1 MPERLTKR
9 GTVRKGNFK
18 GGAQKL
24 ITRVE
29 LPPDE
34 WLSDAD
40 ARKLYTKYRD
50 IAQKRVKR
58 LVQGGYINE
67 KEAEMYNRRMPTLK
81 NQKNVRAGLEE
92 LRTFLNQE
100 KSSAQRTK
108 ALQKEIKEGWDRA
121 GYSVDIPK
129 GVQSKRK
136 FGHFMDYMKKKYKG
150 RQYDSSRAVRLYV
163 AIKNKGLDPENFR
176 KESTFFMDNIDVFEA
191 IPKQTGKGKSSRYYK
206 KLINS
211 L

>member
-100 KSSAQRTK
+100 KSSARRTK
-108 ALQKEIKEGWDRA
+108 ALQKEIAEGWDRA

-150 RQYDSSRAVRLYV
+150 RQYDSSRAVRLYIAV
-163 AIKNKGLDPENFR
+163 KNKGLDPQNFR

-191 IPKQTGKGKSSRYYK
+191 IPKQSGKGKSSRYFK

>member
-24 ITRVE
+24 IKRVE

-34 WLSDAD
+34 WLTDAD

-81 NQKNVRAGLEE
+81 NQKNVRAGLQE

-108 ALQKEIKEGWDRA
+108 ALQKEIAEGWDRA
-121 GYSVDIPK
+121 GYSVNIPK

-163 AIKNKGLDPENFR
+163 AVKNKGLDPENFR
-176 KESTFFMDNIDVFEA
+176 KESSFFMDNIETFEA

>member
-81 NQKNVRAGLEE
+81 NQTNVRAGLEE

-100 KSSAQRTK
+100 KSSARRTK
-108 ALQKEIKEGWDRA
+108 ALQKEITEGWDRA
-121 GYSVDIPK
+121 GYKVDIPK

-191 IPKQTGKGKSSRYYK
+191 IPKQSGKGKSSRYFK

>member
-108 ALQKEIKEGWDRA
+108 ALQKEIAEGWDRA

-191 IPKQTGKGKSSRYYK
+191 IPKQSGKGKSSRYFK

>member
-34 WLSDAD
+34 WLTDAD

-67 KEAEMYNRRMPTLK
+67 KEAEMYNRRMPALK

-108 ALQKEIKEGWDRA
+108 ALQKEISEGWERA

-191 IPKQTGKGKSSRYYK
+191 IPKQSGKGKSSRYFK

>member
-1 MPERLTKR
+1 MPDRLTKR

-108 ALQKEIKEGWDRA
+108 ALQKEIAEGWDRA

-150 RQYDSSRAVRLYV
+150 RQYDSSRAVRLYIAV
-163 AIKNKGLDPENFR
+163 KNKGLDPQNFR

-191 IPKQTGKGKSSRYYK
+191 IPKQSGKGKSSRYFK

>member
-108 ALQKEIKEGWDRA
+108 ALQKEIAEGWERA

-191 IPKQTGKGKSSRYYK
+191 IPKQSGKGKSSRYYK

>member
-1 MPERLTKR
+1 MPDRLTKR

-24 ITRVE
+24 ITRVD

-34 WLSDAD
+34 WLTDAD

-108 ALQKEIKEGWDRA
+108 ALQKEISEGWERA
-121 GYSVDIPK
+121 GYSIDIPK

>member
-108 ALQKEIKEGWDRA
+108 ALQKEIAEGWDRA

-191 IPKQTGKGKSSRYYK
+191 IPKQSGKGKSSRYYK

>member
-24 ITRVE
+24 ITMVE
-29 LPPDE
+29 LPHDE
-34 WLSDAD
+34 WLTDAD

-100 KSSAQRTK
+100 KSSARRTK
-108 ALQKEIKEGWDRA
+108 ALQKEITEGWDRA
-121 GYSVDIPK
+121 GYKVDIPK

-150 RQYDSSRAVRLYV
+150 RQYDSSRAVRLYIAV
-163 AIKNKGLDPENFR
+163 KNKGLDPQNFR

-191 IPKQTGKGKSSRYYK
+191 IPKQSGKGKSSRYFK

>member
-108 ALQKEIKEGWDRA
+108 KLQKEIAEGWDRA

-150 RQYDSSRAVRLYV
+150 RQYDSSRAVRLYIAV
-163 AIKNKGLDPENFR
+163 KNKGLDPENFR

-191 IPKQTGKGKSSRYYK
+191 IPKQSGKGKSSRYYK

>member
-34 WLSDAD
+34 WLTDAD

-108 ALQKEIKEGWDRA
+108 ALQKEITEGWDRA
-121 GYSVDIPK
+121 GYKVDIPK

-150 RQYDSSRAVRLYV
+150 RQYDSSRAVRLYIAV
-163 AIKNKGLDPENFR
+163 KNKGLDPQNFR
-176 KESTFFMDNIDVFEA
+176 KESTFFMDNIEMFEA

>member
-108 ALQKEIKEGWDRA
+108 TLQKEITEGWDRA
-121 GYSVDIPK
+121 GYKVDIPK

-150 RQYDSSRAVRLYV
+150 RQYDSSRAVRLYIAV
-163 AIKNKGLDPENFR
+163 KNKGLDPQNFR

-191 IPKQTGKGKSSRYYK
+191 IPKQSGKGKSSKYFK

>member
-100 KSSAQRTK
+100 KSSARRTK
-108 ALQKEIKEGWDRA
+108 ALQKEITEGWDRA

-191 IPKQTGKGKSSRYYK
+191 IPKQSGKGKSSRYYK

>member
-1 MPERLTKR
+1 MPEKLTKR

-34 WLSDAD
+34 WLTDAD

-100 KSSAQRTK
+100 KSSARRTK
-108 ALQKEIKEGWDRA
+108 ALQKEISEGWDRA
-121 GYSVDIPK
+121 GYKVDIPK

-150 RQYDSSRAVRLYV
+150 RQYDSSRAVRLYIAV
-163 AIKNKGLDPENFR
+163 KNKGLDPENFR

-191 IPKQTGKGKSSRYYK
+191 IPKQSGKGKSSRYYK

>member
-1 MPERLTKR
+1 MPDRLTKR

-34 WLSDAD
+34 WLTDAD

-108 ALQKEIKEGWDRA
+108 ALQKEISEGWERA

-163 AIKNKGLDPENFR
+163 AVKNKGLDPQNFR
-176 KESTFFMDNIDVFEA
+176 KESTFFMDNIETFEA